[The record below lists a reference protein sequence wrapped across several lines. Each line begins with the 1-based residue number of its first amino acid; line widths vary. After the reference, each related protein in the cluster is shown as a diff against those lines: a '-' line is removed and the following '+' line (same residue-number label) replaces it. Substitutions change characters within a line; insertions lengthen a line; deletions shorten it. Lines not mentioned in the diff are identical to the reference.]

1 MKPIKS
7 LTRSKTLSKSS
18 QQLVE
23 ATLDAQ
29 VEEEDSSS
37 DFSDFSEESL
47 SITARAFT
55 YTPFNLSDLN
65 KKEYSLD
72 DLRKDSDDLNEDSQ
86 SSHGKRIVEEQQ
98 LELPV
103 QQDFFKALQT
113 VPELHDISLD
123 SDLEK
128 EEDGLI
134 KADKKSV
141 LPGRHGQ
148 FVDPIS
154 GAILGTPELTPTPEV
169 IVEKEKEKIKSES
182 ESGKIPQEPLTQD
195 IILPELPKEKKIDIK
210 ALEEQDIEHF
220 FDIPAVLPVVPEV
233 NVDELLKLEIQRQ
246 VEEDTKKL
254 LYSVIDHVVTK
265 CEHTDIRTVLN
276 ASLDKE
282 ELMELLRSKFTD
294 YNLELSVNRFL
305 VTKCTM
311 HFNQKGM
318 KRFLTSKPESNR
330 KLRKKYIE
338 KLHLLDEMM
347 ECKQKVEEKFG
358 SKIKNLRSS
367 IIDKEESVARQVE
380 EFEELVLETF
390 TKNKSDEFRKYVE
403 SSLAMFRAAR
413 AEIQTARIEFI
424 KRKREDILLR
434 KKLDETNQ
442 LGNGI
447 TIDKVE
453 LLEAEVQT
461 QSKKLEAINSDI
473 SKKQEEFNYVLH
485 CRAHLAEKIKLQNIE
500 VDKLTHKLDMIIE
513 KRENTKNETHEITM
527 ERLEIQK
534 EMNELVDAA
543 GGLINKYLLLEDYD
557 VTSSK
562 LAEIRQKNKET
573 KEEMARTIKFIER
586 LESAFKKEEN
596 DYYNF

>member
-1 MKPIKS
+1 MKTMKS
-7 LTRSKTLSKSS
+7 VTRSKTLSKSS

-23 ATLDAQ
+23 ATVDAQ

-37 DFSDFSEESL
+37 DFSDFSEESP

-141 LPGRHGQ
+141 LPERHGQ
-148 FVDPIS
+148 FVDPVS
-154 GAILGTPELTPTPEV
+154 GAILDTPELTPTPEV
-169 IVEKEKEKIKSES
+169 IVEKEKEEIKSES
-182 ESGKIPQEPLTQD
+182 ESEKIPQEPLTQD

-254 LYSVIDHVVTK
+254 LYSIIDHVVTK

-347 ECKQKVEEKFG
+347 ECKQKIEEKFG

-367 IIDKEESVARQVE
+367 IIEKEESLARQVK

-390 TKNKSDEFRKYVE
+390 TKNKSDEFRHYVE
-403 SSLAMFRAAR
+403 DHLAAMRAMVAEIKTVR
-413 AEIQTARIEFI
+413 IQLIRRQHEDVVLKKRMHEMNDLGNGVTIDKIELLGAEIQT
-424 KRKREDILLR
+424 
-434 KKLDETNQ
+434 LD
-442 LGNGI
+442 
-447 TIDKVE
+447 
-453 LLEAEVQT
+453 
-461 QSKKLEAINSDI
+461 KKLEAITSDI
-473 SKKQEEFNYVLH
+473 NKKQEEFDSILH
-485 CRAHLAEKIKLQNIE
+485 LKAHLAEKTELQKIQIDLLTQQLNIE
-500 VDKLTHKLDMIIE
+500 IE
-513 KRENTKNETHEITM
+513 KRENLKNETQEITK
-527 ERLEIQK
+527 ERLAIQK

-543 GGLINKYLLLEDYD
+543 GGLINKPLLLEDYD
-557 VTSSK
+557 NTSRK

-573 KEEMARTIKFIER
+573 REEIARSDEYFAYLER
-586 LESAFKKEEN
+586 VCRKKPK
-596 DYYNF
+596 